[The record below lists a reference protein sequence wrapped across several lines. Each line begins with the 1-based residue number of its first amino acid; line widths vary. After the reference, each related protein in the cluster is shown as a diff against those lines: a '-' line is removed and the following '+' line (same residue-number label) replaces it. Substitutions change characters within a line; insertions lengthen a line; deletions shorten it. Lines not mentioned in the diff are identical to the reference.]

1 MDIRVSA
8 EITHE
13 VNYAECHMGNP
24 IIRSLH
30 IKGGNGENAIL
41 RIRSTPE
48 FLFVYKKEIVL
59 QGDQVISDLP
69 LQLNNSFYRQEIQE
83 TIDATVH
90 VELVDVNYQ
99 SKILAFVQEP
109 VRVQAYLHW
118 NGCENP
124 AALAAFMQPNDSF
137 ISRVLGRAGELANK
151 AGESMCGYFAEPAR
165 VIRQAQWIYTALQE
179 EQVHYYCPP
188 AGFEPRGQKIRIPR
202 FVLNDETK
210 QGTCLDL
217 AILYATCL
225 EGASIHPVIFVI
237 TGHAFVG
244 FFTEKEQ
251 ALPFICKNYG
261 EVKEKLAFSIKGKT
275 PKLLATG
282 GALVPV
288 ECTTYADDRNVS
300 FDNSV
305 ATALTALNEDDFIFA
320 VDVAQCRL
328 KGIHPVY
335 AYTDKPICGG
345 KQIMTPAS
353 PGSGKL
359 ERLQQQA
366 MDLSLRNK
374 LAARPENSGDIL
386 FAVSAE
392 KLLNGEYTDEELF
405 KAFISGAERP
415 FDQTRKLSERMLE
428 MMSENRQSKVSQGV
442 GILYL
447 TVNEIFWIPDGKSE
461 PVSAPLYLC
470 AAEIMRNTR
479 GEMIFRADLEHFAV
493 NRVICELLR
502 QEYMLDISALRDKP
516 GKDYE
521 AQMQSLRDVLSVRT
535 GWKLVENRASLGLFS
550 MSDEAI
556 YRGLQEKSLWEHDIV
571 RGILEGAMT
580 WDNNLE
586 PETEFT
592 GEEAYVF
599 PADSSQRKIIRAANH
614 YRAQVVFGPAGNGKS
629 QTIVNIIAEQIA
641 AGKHVLFVAE
651 KPSAQEVVYEKLKE
665 IGLESFCL
673 MLPDGEKNVSALAAK
688 VEKTLRQAGKPVQGA
703 NTAKAL
709 LAEQQQTA
717 DMLLKYNT
725 RLRTRK
731 SDGRNLLD
739 LLLESEQYRDVPQ
752 LDWKPEKPDLD
763 DVKCEATVRAFAEI
777 QGEKPSYATFLARLR
792 GLEEPAEK
800 REAIAQTVHKA
811 KYAQS
816 CYASKRHF
824 VEKTTG
830 LRLSGADDR
839 EKNERMMLYVSQLLK
854 CPVLGY
860 QTSTPDS
867 EQRMQ
872 KIQQLSQQVAMAA
885 PNSPS
890 YREAKME
897 LDSLLR
903 QSSTVNAPNPRG
915 TSGLLSRR
923 EIETLREQDRFE
935 KYILSLRSFAA
946 DRPESEAD
954 SLVALAYEI
963 SSGEKPELL
972 EELKALQF
980 LYDQSQT
987 AAAEARKA
995 ALCGTGT
1002 ADVLLDIWLQANAEA
1017 EKVQAYLEVLRQG
1030 QDLGLKELFRQMEEL
1045 LESGGLTVEQI
1056 VPAFRKARNSARI
1069 RAALAHDGEDEAFG
1083 QKNYAL
1089 GTEHYRQGE
1098 NKLREA
1104 RQMDVFNA
1112 VSGKIPNL
1120 SAGVYN
1126 DRSLGALQKIVRR
1139 ANGFGIRQLFE
1150 EAGDAMQRF
1159 YPCMIMGPSSVAE
1172 FIPIDAPQFD
1182 LVIFDEGSQLPT
1194 YKALIPLSKAKRC
1207 IIVGDEKQLTPTSF
1221 FRKEQMDENGFSVRR
1236 EAILEDAIITSMPQN
1251 MLRFHY
1257 RSQHENLIAFS
1268 NSRYYGG
1275 EIVSFPDNST
1285 VPEGVEFVYVEQGVY
1300 DRGGERINKCEA
1312 ERVIA
1317 LVQSI
1322 YEALPEDSAETVGII
1337 TFNVEQQRYIQ
1348 RLLSEAVQK
1357 KQIFWDKMEQLV
1369 DVVNLESCQGKEWDN
1384 TILSMTYGPDK
1395 NGDFSSNLGP
1405 MNQREGRNRLNV
1417 MITRSRKMLYVVSS
1431 MTPEMLRGSSSAG
1444 LTDLRDFL
1452 AFARG
1457 DLKLDT
1463 RQDVQRQN
1471 CPNDEKDLKAIVAQ
1485 RLTERGHI
1493 VQTDVGSS
1501 DCKVDIGILSQNGK
1515 NYQIG
1520 IMLDDF
1526 SGNFSIRDY
1535 EITIPDMLKSKGW
1548 TLYRLY
1554 TASWYENAERELA
1567 CVEELLN

>member
-1 MDIRVSA
+1 M
-8 EITHE
+8 
-13 VNYAECHMGNP
+13 
-24 IIRSLH
+24 
-30 IKGGNGENAIL
+30 
-41 RIRSTPE
+41 
-48 FLFVYKKEIVL
+48 
-59 QGDQVISDLP
+59 
-69 LQLNNSFYRQEIQE
+69 
-83 TIDATVH
+83 
-90 VELVDVNYQ
+90 
-99 SKILAFVQEP
+99 
-109 VRVQAYLHW
+109 
-118 NGCENP
+118 
-124 AALAAFMQPNDSF
+124 
-137 ISRVLGRAGELANK
+137 
-151 AGESMCGYFAEPAR
+151 
-165 VIRQAQWIYTALQE
+165 
-179 EQVHYYCPP
+179 
-188 AGFEPRGQKIRIPR
+188 
-202 FVLNDETK
+202 
-210 QGTCLDL
+210 
-217 AILYATCL
+217 
-225 EGASIHPVIFVI
+225 
-237 TGHAFVG
+237 
-244 FFTEKEQ
+244 
-251 ALPFICKNYG
+251 
-261 EVKEKLAFSIKGKT
+261 
-275 PKLLATG
+275 
-282 GALVPV
+282 
-288 ECTTYADDRNVS
+288 
-300 FDNSV
+300 
-305 ATALTALNEDDFIFA
+305 
-320 VDVAQCRL
+320 
-328 KGIHPVY
+328 
-335 AYTDKPICGG
+335 
-345 KQIMTPAS
+345 
-353 PGSGKL
+353 
-359 ERLQQQA
+359 
-366 MDLSLRNK
+366 
-374 LAARPENSGDIL
+374 
-386 FAVSAE
+386 
-392 KLLNGEYTDEELF
+392 
-405 KAFISGAERP
+405 
-415 FDQTRKLSERMLE
+415 
-428 MMSENRQSKVSQGV
+428 
-442 GILYL
+442 
-447 TVNEIFWIPDGKSE
+447 
-461 PVSAPLYLC
+461 
-470 AAEIMRNTR
+470 
-479 GEMIFRADLEHFAV
+479 
-493 NRVICELLR
+493 
-502 QEYMLDISALRDKP
+502 
-516 GKDYE
+516 
-521 AQMQSLRDVLSVRT
+521 
-535 GWKLVENRASLGLFS
+535 
-550 MSDEAI
+550 
-556 YRGLQEKSLWEHDIV
+556 
-571 RGILEGAMT
+571 
-580 WDNNLE
+580 
-586 PETEFT
+586 
-592 GEEAYVF
+592 
-599 PADSSQRKIIRAANH
+599 
-614 YRAQVVFGPAGNGKS
+614 
-629 QTIVNIIAEQIA
+629 
-641 AGKHVLFVAE
+641 
-651 KPSAQEVVYEKLKE
+651 
-665 IGLESFCL
+665 
-673 MLPDGEKNVSALAAK
+673 
-688 VEKTLRQAGKPVQGA
+688 
-703 NTAKAL
+703 
-709 LAEQQQTA
+709 
-717 DMLLKYNT
+717 
-725 RLRTRK
+725 
-731 SDGRNLLD
+731 
-739 LLLESEQYRDVPQ
+739 
-752 LDWKPEKPDLD
+752 
-763 DVKCEATVRAFAEI
+763 
-777 QGEKPSYATFLARLR
+777 
-792 GLEEPAEK
+792 
-800 REAIAQTVHKA
+800 
-811 KYAQS
+811 
-816 CYASKRHF
+816 
-824 VEKTTG
+824 
-830 LRLSGADDR
+830 
-839 EKNERMMLYVSQLLK
+839 
-854 CPVLGY
+854 
-860 QTSTPDS
+860 
-867 EQRMQ
+867 
-872 KIQQLSQQVAMAA
+872 
-885 PNSPS
+885 
-890 YREAKME
+890 
-897 LDSLLR
+897 
-903 QSSTVNAPNPRG
+903 
-915 TSGLLSRR
+915 
-923 EIETLREQDRFE
+923 
-935 KYILSLRSFAA
+935 
-946 DRPESEAD
+946 
-954 SLVALAYEI
+954 
-963 SSGEKPELL
+963 
-972 EELKALQF
+972 
-980 LYDQSQT
+980 YDQSET

-1548 TLYRLY
+1548 TIYRLY